1 MVSLALAA
9 ALGLGGCADYEED
22 YGYVMTLGD
31 HVVVSGLRAGA
42 DSYSVDLQ
50 YQYRVDVGQADVLE
64 AGFVYALPDGTECTL
79 QAVAEDGLMQATA
92 TGLLYGTSYEV
103 YPYIRTPEG
112 TQMPNAVANIH
123 YLAASFAPSL
133 SSPVFSM
140 PEAGRMEVALPY
152 TLADDTHAVD
162 EATLSIGGQTYDMA
176 SADGYLSVV
185 LDLASLPEGSYTSV
199 DVEASNAFGADRLQA
214 EIDLTVSAATSQYPD
229 DGERDDCIRLCGI
242 DWAKGNLQYED
253 GVWQIADSQ
262 SSTFDAAVGAD
273 PSRVEHF
280 TYGDTSPMLHTDIVR
295 QWYTYALVE
304 TISPVSISGD
314 PAEDVVAAHIEG
326 GWVLP
331 STQALRALA
340 TEASCQYAW
349 VEVGGSMVYGYLFY
363 TPGSKRVCSSTPV
376 RLDEASLDRC
386 GLFLPASGFYN
397 RMSEA
402 FWNRGRDLCY
412 MGGSASAYGKDG
424 VNMLTTDARVAC
436 LFTYREGQRANA
448 HPYPIV
454 TSFLY
459 GPAEQAYASR
469 FQYAV
474 RPVKGEVIEDDSD
487 HPLQVTQGEYID
499 LGLSVRWASCN
510 VGADSPED
518 AGSIYT
524 VTNVPSFAGV
534 EGRMPSDA
542 EIEELLTQ
550 CEWVWGLLDGV
561 RGCQVVGP
569 NGNSIFLPASA
580 IEGEVGLYFV
590 GSWGV
595 NHDFFGFSRKSRGT
609 TTCDEYDYYTYGC
622 SVRRVEE

>member
-214 EIDLTVSAATSQYPD
+214 EIDLTVSAATSRYPD

-242 DWAKGNLQYED
+242 DWAKGNLQYTKMVC
-253 GVWQIADSQ
+253 GRLPIAR
-262 SSTFDAAVGAD
+262 AV
-273 PSRVEHF
+273 
-280 TYGDTSPMLHTDIVR
+280 
-295 QWYTYALVE
+295 
-304 TISPVSISGD
+304 
-314 PAEDVVAAHIEG
+314 
-326 GWVLP
+326 
-331 STQALRALA
+331 
-340 TEASCQYAW
+340 
-349 VEVGGSMVYGYLFY
+349 
-363 TPGSKRVCSSTPV
+363 
-376 RLDEASLDRC
+376 
-386 GLFLPASGFYN
+386 
-397 RMSEA
+397 
-402 FWNRGRDLCY
+402 
-412 MGGSASAYGKDG
+412 
-424 VNMLTTDARVAC
+424 
-436 LFTYREGQRANA
+436 
-448 HPYPIV
+448 
-454 TSFLY
+454 
-459 GPAEQAYASR
+459 
-469 FQYAV
+469 
-474 RPVKGEVIEDDSD
+474 
-487 HPLQVTQGEYID
+487 
-499 LGLSVRWASCN
+499 
-510 VGADSPED
+510 
-518 AGSIYT
+518 
-524 VTNVPSFAGV
+524 
-534 EGRMPSDA
+534 
-542 EIEELLTQ
+542 LLTR
-550 CEWVWGLLDGV
+550 L
-561 RGCQVVGP
+561 
-569 NGNSIFLPASA
+569 
-580 IEGEVGLYFV
+580 
-590 GSWGV
+590 
-595 NHDFFGFSRKSRGT
+595 
-609 TTCDEYDYYTYGC
+609 
-622 SVRRVEE
+622 